1 MNHYLSFSLR
11 PIPFLMDWVE
21 EVEDVEDSL
30 RIDEKSYVRTVR
42 TYVTKAGILLRNL
55 YFLYILYLTRGL

>member
-1 MNHYLSFSLR
+1 
-11 PIPFLMDWVE
+11 MDWVE